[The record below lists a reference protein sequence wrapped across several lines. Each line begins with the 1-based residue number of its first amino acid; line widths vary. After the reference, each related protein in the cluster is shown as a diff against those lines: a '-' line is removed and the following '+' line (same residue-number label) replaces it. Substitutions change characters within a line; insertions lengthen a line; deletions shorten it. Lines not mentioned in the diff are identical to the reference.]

1 MKEQERD
8 RIAGIYQLVV
18 VLNDVV
24 VVVLNDW
31 LLVVLNDGLLVVL
44 NDGLLALL
52 NDWLMVLLKDRLLVS
67 VRIKGLVRLAR
78 CLMSGKHLL
87 ERHEL
92 LEHHELWASQ
102 WLLNL
107 TGKLMVLLRAKSY
120 VTLLFWVQ
128 RYLRMLLRRVERH
141 LRLMPKVATDLRML
155 LRSRLATL
163 TLLLLLSIV
172 LFILKLK
179 ENLMLLLNRKR
190 ESRVP
195 LVKINDNHL
204 LVLLAMDVGGFTATI
219 KVNVI
224 VQIWSQRHRP
234 LLWLLE
240 PRDPWHSSKLAAQRP
255 FVQDDS

>member
-24 VVVLNDW
+24 VVVLN
-31 LLVVLNDGLLVVL
+31 NRLLVVL

-52 NDWLMVLLKDRLLVS
+52 NDWLMVLLKDWLLVS
-67 VRIKGLVRLAR
+67 VWNKGLVQLAR

-92 LEHHELWASQ
+92 LEHNELWVSQ

-141 LRLMPKVATDLRML
+141 LRLMLRVVTDLRVL
-155 LRSRLATL
+155 RRSRLATL
-163 TLLLLLSIV
+163 TLLLLLLSI
-172 LFILKLK
+172 LLLILKLK
-179 ENLMLLLNRKR
+179 ENLVLLLIRKR
-190 ESRVP
+190 ESRLP
-195 LVKINDNHL
+195 
-204 LVLLAMDVGGFTATI
+204 
-219 KVNVI
+219 
-224 VQIWSQRHRP
+224 
-234 LLWLLE
+234 
-240 PRDPWHSSKLAAQRP
+240 
-255 FVQDDS
+255 